1 MTLVGLQEV
10 LAAREQRAG
19 RQAALIDQ
27 YGAELVCFSMNI
39 AGPEKRTALI
49 DRGFLEGKS
58 RIEAVLQANA
68 IEIMAREQLD
78 VAAGQTQFW
87 CVRADAVWLKM
98 QMAALEQMDPLARLF
113 DIDVIAPSG
122 LKISRQQVGL
132 PPRICFL
139 CQRPAHECGRSRRHT
154 VEQLQTY
161 TDSVL
166 HQFFTQRQAQSI
178 GTMASRALLYE
189 VSATPKP
196 GLVDRWSSGAH
207 TDMDFFTFLD
217 SICSLEPYF
226 IACAGMGLTY
236 PDESGQKLLW
246 RLRPLGA
253 AAEQAMLK
261 ATGGVNTHKGAI
273 FSLGLLCAAAG
284 SAPRTVEDLC
294 HRAAEL
300 GAASLKDYEDRT
312 VKTGG
317 GAAFY
322 RHQITGVRG
331 EAASGFSSVRAYGLP
346 AFQRAL
352 QAGKSL
358 QEAGLEAL
366 VQLLCQVEDTNAIK
380 RTGRAQWQQV
390 QQKLRQDLHGAEALP
405 PALLGLDRQWTQT
418 GVSPGGCA
426 DLLAV
431 TYFLHFWSE
440 QTSCETSK
448 SEQTPT

>member
-1 MTLVGLQEV
+1 
-10 LAAREQRAG
+10 
-19 RQAALIDQ
+19 
-27 YGAELVCFSMNI
+27 
-39 AGPEKRTALI
+39 
-49 DRGFLEGKS
+49 
-58 RIEAVLQANA
+58 
-68 IEIMAREQLD
+68 
-78 VAAGQTQFW
+78 
-87 CVRADAVWLKM
+87 
-98 QMAALEQMDPLARLF
+98 
-113 DIDVIAPSG
+113 
-122 LKISRQQVGL
+122 
-132 PPRICFL
+132 
-139 CQRPAHECGRSRRHT
+139 
-154 VEQLQTY
+154 
-161 TDSVL
+161 
-166 HQFFTQRQAQSI
+166 
-178 GTMASRALLYE
+178 
-189 VSATPKP
+189 
-196 GLVDRWSSGAH
+196 
-207 TDMDFFTFLD
+207 
-217 SICSLEPYF
+217 
-226 IACAGMGLTY
+226 
-236 PDESGQKLLW
+236 
-246 RLRPLGA
+246 
-253 AAEQAMLK
+253 MLK

-284 SAPRTVEDLC
+284 SAPRTVEGLC